1 MESKQI
7 TVNDVGVQMYGSIA
21 ALRELLLSEGNEAS
35 VVRISPKGYTLVNGV
50 DYCYVGLKS
59 KDGTDYSVQ
68 AYGKEAIE
76 LYEHAVKL
84 RYWQVDNSE
93 NDRLYNNVRNC

>member
-1 MESKQI
+1 VLVLVESKQI
-7 TVNDVGVQMYGSIA
+7 TVGEVGIPMYDSTT
-21 ALRELLLSEGNEAS
+21 ALRQLLRSEGNEAH

-50 DYCYVGLKS
+50 DYCYVGLKA

-76 LYEHAVKL
+76 LYEQAVKL
-84 RYWQVDNSE
+84 HY
-93 NDRLYNNVRNC
+93 

>member
-7 TVNDVGVQMYGSIA
+7 TVSGVGIPMYASTT
-21 ALRELLLSEGNEAS
+21 ALGQLLRSQGNEAH

-50 DYCYVGLKS
+50 DYCNVVLKS

-76 LYEHAVKL
+76 LYEQAVKI
-84 RYWQVDNSE
+84 RY
-93 NDRLYNNVRNC
+93 

>member
-1 MESKQI
+1 MLVLVESKQI
-7 TVNDVGVQMYGSIA
+7 TVSDVGVPMYGSTT
-21 ALRELLLSEGNEAS
+21 ALRQLLRSEGNEAH

-76 LYEHAVKL
+76 LYEQAVNL
-84 RYWQVDNSE
+84 RY
-93 NDRLYNNVRNC
+93 